1 MLRRFVAVVVPT
13 TLGLFVAGCG
23 GDSAGPASIPAPPA
37 APAPPPT
44 PTPPPAPTVAT
55 VSIPTPTVVAQISP
69 AGGRTTTDAMASGS
83 HAFFQVS
90 DPDAPNAT
98 SIEEINFDGDES
110 VALSV
115 SAGGIPYEVD
125 LQAPTA
131 RFATGNGN
139 SYTDSHNVTRYVP
152 VSVWQTA
159 NNISAQQIVGWRQL
173 DEGRGGPST
182 AQTGDTT
189 EHVKLIDTMPSGN
202 IRAFQIA
209 GSVSPA
215 SAIPVSG
222 TATYAG
228 QAFGSI
234 FTGGNSNDFLG
245 DAVVNIAFGQS
256 FRPVSGRID
265 VAQFQNTFKAVPFV
279 VTFQGDISGAAF
291 VSQHLEV
298 TGLSDLMAGT
308 LAGNFYG
315 PAADEIGAVF
325 TASGASGNIIGG
337 FVAGK
342 Q

>member
-13 TLGLFVAGCG
+13 TLGLLLAGCG
-23 GDSAGPASIPAPPA
+23 GDSPGPASIPAPPA

-44 PTPPPAPTVAT
+44 PAPPPAPTVAT
-55 VSIPTPTVVAQISP
+55 VSIPTPTVVAERSP
-69 AGGRTTTDAMASGS
+69 LGGRTTTDAMAAGS

-115 SAGGIPYEVD
+115 SAGIPYEVD
-125 LQAPTA
+125 LPASTA
-131 RFATGNGN
+131 RFGTTNANEYNDG
-139 SYTDSHNVTRYVP
+139 HNVIRYVP
-152 VSVWQTA
+152 VSAWQTA
-159 NNISAQQIVGWRQL
+159 ANINAQQIVVLRQL
-173 DEGRGGPST
+173 EEGRGGPT
-182 AQTGDTT
+182 VAHTGDTT
-189 EHVKLIDTMPSGN
+189 EHVHLIDLLQSGN

-228 QAFGSI
+228 QAFGSL
-234 FTGGNSNDFLG
+234 FTGGVSNDFLG

-265 VAQFQNTFKAVPFV
+265 VAQFQNAFNTVPFV
-279 VTFQGDISGAAF
+279 VTFQGDISGAAI
-291 VSQHLEV
+291 VSQHLQV
-298 TGLSDLMAGT
+298 TGLSDLMGGT

-325 TASGASGNIIGG
+325 SASGASGR
-337 FVAGK
+337 K
-342 Q
+342 